1 MKNFTLSLIIAIFLS
16 LLLAVCNDDET
27 AQLRNRNR
35 LLNLQ
40 TQNQDSVVQDFMV
53 FFNAFEGNLN
63 SIMEKENLLSLQTT
77 DPELL
82 PDQKEKI
89 LTDIQIIN
97 DLLDHNQYLIKQLNN
112 QVSNSKGKLTQYQS
126 LLDSLQTDLHY
137 RIHENNLMQKVIV
150 DLNAQQNGR
159 SQQIDSME
167 LINQRLLSLSRVQ
180 AEVIAEQESNIYQ
193 KTDTIRQQ
201 SEALKR
207 GYYIVGSEKELSE
220 KNIIKKA
227 GSFLGLGRKYK
238 VAADLKKDELTP
250 VNILE
255 FEGMWVVGD
264 KARLA
269 STHPSDSYHFHD
281 LTDANTRSL
290 QIIDSERFWSISK
303 YLVVV
308 FP

>member
-1 MKNFTLSLIIAIFLS
+1 MKNFTLSLIIAIILS
-16 LLLAVCNDDET
+16 LLLTVCNDDET

-40 TQNQDSVVQDFMV
+40 TQSKDSVVQDFMV

-63 SIMEKENLLSLQTT
+63 HIMEKENLISLQTT

-97 DLLDHNQYLIKQLNN
+97 DLLDHNQYLIKQLHK
-112 QVSNSKGKLTQYQS
+112 QVANSNGTLTQYQS
-126 LLDSLQTDLHY
+126 LLDSLQTDLYH
-137 RIHENNLMQKVIV
+137 RFHENKLMQKVIV
-150 DLNAQQNGR
+150 DLNAQQNDQN
-159 SQQIDSME
+159 QQIDSME

-180 AEVIAEQESNIYQ
+180 AEVIADQESNIYQ

-207 GYYIVGSEKELSE
+207 GYYIVGTEKDLTE

-227 GSFLGLGRKYK
+227 SSFLGIGRKYK
-238 VAADLKKDELTP
+238 VVPDLKKTDFTP

-255 FEGMWVVGD
+255 FEGMWVVGN

-269 STHPSDSYHFHD
+269 SPHPSDSYFFHD
-281 LTDANTRSL
+281 LTDNNTRSL
-290 QIIDSERFWSISK
+290 QITDSERFWSISK

>member
-1 MKNFTLSLIIAIFLS
+1 MKNFTISLIIAIFLS

-63 SIMEKENLLSLQTT
+63 HIMEKETLISFQTT

-82 PDQKEKI
+82 PDQKERI
-89 LTDIQIIN
+89 LTDIQSIN
-97 DLLDHNQYLIKQLNN
+97 DLLDQNHFLIKQLNK
-112 QVSNSKGKLTQYQS
+112 QVANSKGKLTQYQS
-126 LLDSLQTDLHY
+126 LLDSLQTDLYY
-137 RIHENNLMQKVIV
+137 RIHENKLMQKIIV
-150 DLNAQQNGR
+150 DLSAQQNGQ

-167 LINQRLLSLSRVQ
+167 LINQRLLSLSKVQ
-180 AEVIAEQESNIYQ
+180 AEVIADQESNIYQ
-193 KTDTIRQQ
+193 KTDSIRQQ
-201 SEALKR
+201 NEALER
-207 GYYIVGSEKELSE
+207 GYYIVGSEKELTE
-220 KNIIKKA
+220 KNIIIKA
-227 GSFLGLGRKYK
+227 SSFLGIGRKYK
-238 VAADLKKDELTP
+238 VVPDLIKGDFTP

-269 STHPSDSYHFHD
+269 STHPSDSYLFHD
-281 LTDANTRSL
+281 LADNNTRSL